1 MQAIL
6 ETAIEE
12 YRRQRFLHE
21 ANAAYA
27 ALRNDP
33 KQWKEELAERIVGLY
48 WRLRRAERYQNAVFE
63 TLYDKYAAEVEQPA
77 AGGPDADFSEV
88 T

>member
-1 MQAIL
+1 MPTGTVRINQKSHNILRKIASKEGKPMQAII

-12 YRRQRFLHE
+12 YRRQRFLYE

-33 KQWKEELAERIVGLY
+33 KKWKEELAERKE
-48 WRLRRAERYQNAVFE
+48 WEF
-63 TLYDKYAAEVEQPA
+63 TMT
-77 AGGPDADFSEV
+77 DAQEDD
-88 T
+88 

>member
-1 MQAIL
+1 MPTGTVRIKQKYHNTLRKMASAEGKPMQAIL

-33 KQWKEELAERIVGLY
+33 KQWKEELAERKE
-48 WRLRRAERYQNAVFE
+48 WDS
-63 TLYDKYAAEVEQPA
+63 TLIDGQE
-77 AGGPDADFSEV
+77 DD
-88 T
+88 

>member
-12 YRRQRFLHE
+12 YHRQRFLHE

-33 KQWKEELAERIVGLY
+33 KQWKEELAERKEWDSALIDGQ
-48 WRLRRAERYQNAVFE
+48 EG
-63 TLYDKYAAEVEQPA
+63 D
-77 AGGPDADFSEV
+77 
-88 T
+88 

>member
-1 MQAIL
+1 MPTGTVRINQKAHNILRKMASAERKPMQAIL

-12 YRRQRFLHE
+12 YRRQQFLHE

-33 KQWKEELAERIVGLY
+33 KRWKEELAERKE
-48 WRLRRAERYQNAVFE
+48 WDS
-63 TLYDKYAAEVEQPA
+63 TLIDGQE
-77 AGGPDADFSEV
+77 DD
-88 T
+88 

>member
-1 MQAIL
+1 MPTGTVRIKQKSHNTLRKMASTEGKPMQAIL

-27 ALRNDP
+27 ALRNTP
-33 KQWKEELAERIVGLY
+33 KQWKEELAERKEWDSALIDGQ
-48 WRLRRAERYQNAVFE
+48 EG
-63 TLYDKYAAEVEQPA
+63 D
-77 AGGPDADFSEV
+77 
-88 T
+88 

>member
-1 MQAIL
+1 MPTGTVRINQKSHNILRKIASKEGKPMQAII

-27 ALRNDP
+27 ALRSDS
-33 KQWKEELAERIVGLY
+33 KKWKEELAERKE
-48 WRLRRAERYQNAVFE
+48 WDSTMNNTQE
-63 TLYDKYAAEVEQPA
+63 D
-77 AGGPDADFSEV
+77 D
-88 T
+88 